1 MQVVHERC
9 AGLDVHKKNVYGCI
23 LVLASRDAFGGD
35 GGISPEE
42 EHRFDEARPRFGT
55 RHGCSLRYFASSKSR
70 TFTPDFAIMMLSP
83 VPFPQEGTAAILP
96 GRAALPHCGLMYTI
110 VNQIGRRSVLWGIS
124 GRTS

>member
-70 TFTPDFAIMMLSP
+70 TFTPDFAIMML
-83 VPFPQEGTAAILP
+83 P
-96 GRAALPHCGLMYTI
+96 GAVSAGGYSGNSAGPRRSSALRLMYTI